1 MFFFM
6 RLLIIEDQKKIVLP
20 LKKALE
26 RRLFVV
32 EYALDGQEGYGM
44 ARSNP
49 YDCIILDLNL
59 PGMDG
64 LEVAEKL
71 REAGVFTPILMLTA
85 RTEQEDLVAG
95 FERGADDF
103 LRKPFH
109 FKELLLRIHA
119 LIRRNSINKADVLSA
134 GDLMVDT
141 KLKKVFRNSQ
151 EIKCNAKEYG
161 ILEYLLRHRGRVVS
175 QEELLEHIWDR
186 EIDSFTQTVRTNV
199 KTLRQKV
206 DPEKRIITTVKGS
219 GYTIDVQ

>member
-1 MFFFM
+1 M